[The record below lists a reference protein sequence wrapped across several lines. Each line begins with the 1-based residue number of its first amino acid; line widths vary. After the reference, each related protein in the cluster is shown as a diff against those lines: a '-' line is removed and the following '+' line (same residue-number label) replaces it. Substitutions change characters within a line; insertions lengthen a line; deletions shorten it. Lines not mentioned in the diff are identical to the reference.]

1 MKKILYIQFTT
12 VPSWPVL
19 MHGANILASKG
30 WKVLL
35 LGAENVSNP
44 SNRVEVNAHK
54 NIIMKSLGFVK
65 PGFMQK
71 VQYFFYNIWVFVHL
85 IFWRPQVVFASEK
98 LVCPIAY
105 IIKLQNKK
113 IKLIYFEPMYA
124 GEGVQIKPRF
134 VREYRKK
141 LAKIADLCLVPSEAR
156 LEKFI
161 EEVGNNGNAIFVCNF
176 PRYQEFEDIPVKEKP
191 TTGRLKL
198 FSCGHIGPYYL
209 PIQLFEALEELKE
222 KVELVIVGMDA
233 PLGEKY
239 STIVVDEIKKRGLQE
254 NVNYVGLIK
263 KRSDLLK
270 ECSKAD
276 VGLSFNGKTT
286 IKGYPPPEFRNET
299 GSQRPFE
306 YMGLGLVVLVSD
318 LQEWEDFFVKDGY
331 AYSCDS
337 ENSESIKQTLE
348 YLYDNRDSLFEKGK
362 RNRGK
367 ILTEWNYNIEFKK
380 VEKYIENP
388 HDAI

>member
-1 MKKILYIQFTT
+1 MKKILYIQFTSL
-12 VPSWPVL
+12 PSWPVL

-141 LAKIADLCLVPSEAR
+141 LA
-156 LEKFI
+156 
-161 EEVGNNGNAIFVCNF
+161 
-176 PRYQEFEDIPVKEKP
+176 
-191 TTGRLKL
+191 
-198 FSCGHIGPYYL
+198 
-209 PIQLFEALEELKE
+209 
-222 KVELVIVGMDA
+222 
-233 PLGEKY
+233 
-239 STIVVDEIKKRGLQE
+239 
-254 NVNYVGLIK
+254 
-263 KRSDLLK
+263 
-270 ECSKAD
+270 
-276 VGLSFNGKTT
+276 
-286 IKGYPPPEFRNET
+286 
-299 GSQRPFE
+299 
-306 YMGLGLVVLVSD
+306 
-318 LQEWEDFFVKDGY
+318 
-331 AYSCDS
+331 
-337 ENSESIKQTLE
+337 
-348 YLYDNRDSLFEKGK
+348 
-362 RNRGK
+362 
-367 ILTEWNYNIEFKK
+367 
-380 VEKYIENP
+380 
-388 HDAI
+388 